1 MSEIPNGASLEV
13 SPAPEPP
20 VNGKES
26 LVPKESN
33 RRERTISSAAT
44 SLSNETM
51 VLTPRERFAR
61 VIEKV
66 LHTIDERA
74 KRAVPKH
81 YWHEEDS
88 VDELTSCMIYDGQQ
102 KLEPP
107 HNVVLDT
114 MIAKGI
120 PVHSAKEL
128 LSLLQNTE
136 HLHLLRTE
144 ELCEVVRLAL
154 RREYIKGE
162 VILPAGS
169 QTMHVYV
176 VIWGEVDVF
185 APDKDSLHRHHHLR
199 RRHSLYSHH
208 LNKRSLLTSQSF
220 SSIPSSGGF
229 GPFVPRRS
237 TPNFDSR
244 WQTPSPPPDQDEDLC
259 MTHCGKLKPGMLFG
273 FDACVFEESSALHY
287 VAGNESEVTV
297 VALLPLPQ
305 VKELLRGNVCL
316 AQSVGHSIAQ
326 EDIFIP
332 VREFCRY
339 VFAPTPDMNEYLP
352 LWTILNRYTK
362 INNVIHTKLFSGE
375 IDTAAWG
382 YALKRLPENVTTT
395 FCFDLVLALPPFVA
409 TRMREEAKRADVHRT
424 SRDFKRTEVTYI
436 RTKERRRCTWHLGM
450 EGKAL
455 VLLRDG
461 FTDLLDFLS
470 MLCVHIIE
478 SNKLRSRVQGMVH
491 PPAIDVLDDYLRNR
505 EIEEVNGCK
514 LSKEEELNRVEKIL
528 STMPLDKNE
537 QSGLLGIW
545 HSDTLG
551 KIYEVMMH
559 REEFNVR
566 VDPSVSRKFQTSPF
580 HEWALNLR
588 ACIMQKM
595 GLDRNLP
602 PPHDLC
608 IDIVS
613 SNTHCIKNLLSGFH
627 RKNRHVVEEYA
638 RNDKRLGNIDEWHT
652 IEDALYASTASLLA
666 TERQELKEEYVRALD
681 ESGITVL
688 TDTAMTGLQVDVIP
702 VHALNF
708 KKIDTVLQE
717 SLKDSVLQD
726 SMRRSVGDGIEQS
739 STVWRRVCLPRR
751 GPGDRSQN
759 CDDSACYRLN
769 RHFIINMDFAFGAQA
784 EGICQ
789 AIFSVFGS
797 RIRSVSVM
805 GKAGGLTG
813 RRGDIQLP
821 RELVMSKSSLI
832 MEDAQDELRRCR
844 NQDFTA
850 ARLRELAGP
859 SVEVHE
865 GRVVTI
871 AGTMLQN
878 VRMLQFY
885 KNIWGC
891 VGAEMEGSYFARVI
905 EDMYRQGIANPN
917 LITRF
922 AYYTSDLP
930 LACLESAS
938 RGGGGDQSL
947 SAPMSAA
954 EGVPPLYAIARG
966 ILERILLT

>member
-1 MSEIPNGASLEV
+1 MSEDPNTVATEE
-13 SPAPEPP
+13 SPDPETP
-20 VNGKES
+20 
-26 LVPKESN
+26 
-33 RRERTISSAAT
+33 SSAKEMANKKKGSRSQRTLSSAST
-44 SLSNETM
+44 SGANDSKVES
-51 VLTPRERFAR
+51 PRTRFAR
-61 VIEKV
+61 IVEKV
-66 LHTIDERA
+66 LHSLDERT
-74 KRAVPKH
+74 KRTIPKL

-88 VDELTSCMIYDGQQ
+88 VDALTSCMIYDGQS
-102 KLEPP
+102 KIEPLR
-107 HNVVLDT
+107 NKVLDS
-114 MIAKGI
+114 MIARGI
-120 PVHSAKEL
+120 LVHDTQKL
-128 LSLLQNTE
+128 LSLLQTTE
-136 HLHLLRTE
+136 HLHLLRSE
-144 ELCEVVRLAL
+144 ELCEVANLAL
-154 RREYIKGE
+154 RREYLKGE
-162 VILPAGS
+162 VVLPEGAC
-169 QTMHVYV
+169 TMHIYV

-185 APDKDSLHRHHHLR
+185 APNPDSPQKRHQRYRYAPHTPWHRRSSLLASQSVASR
-199 RRHSLYSHH
+199 KGRGNIFHSLSSP
-208 LNKRSLLTSQSF
+208 RIESRSQSNLF
-220 SSIPSSGGF
+220 LFDEEEEEVSS
-229 GPFVPRRS
+229 
-237 TPNFDSR
+237 
-244 WQTPSPPPDQDEDLC
+244 

-273 FDACVFEESSALHY
+273 FDACVFEESSTLRY
-287 VAGNESEVTV
+287 VAGNDSERTV
-297 VALLPLPQ
+297 VALLPLVR
-305 VKELLRGNVCL
+305 VKRILKENARF

-326 EDIFIP
+326 EYIFIP

-339 VFAPTPDMNEYLP
+339 VFAPTADMNEYLP
-352 LWTILNRYTK
+352 LWIILHRYTK
-362 INNVIHTKLFSGE
+362 IDNVIHTKLFSNE

-409 TRMREEAKRADVHRT
+409 TRMREEAKQADVYRT
-424 SRDFKRTEVTYI
+424 SSRDSKRTTVTYI
-436 RTKERRRCTWHLGM
+436 RTKERRRCTWRLGM

-505 EIEEVNGCK
+505 EVEESGGCR
-514 LSKEEELNRVEKIL
+514 LSKEEELKRVEKIL
-528 STMPLDKNE
+528 STMPLRKAE
-537 QSGLLGIW
+537 QDGLLGIW
-545 HSDTLG
+545 HADTLG

-588 ACIMQKM
+588 ACLMQKM

-602 PPHDLC
+602 PPDDLC

-627 RKNRHVVEEYA
+627 RKNRQVIEEFA
-638 RNDKRLGNIDEWHT
+638 RKDKRVGNIDEWHT
-652 IEDALYASTASLLA
+652 LEDALYACTTSLLSL
-666 TERQELKEEYVRALD
+666 EQPELKEDYVRALD
-681 ESGITVL
+681 ESSITVL

-708 KKIDTVLQE
+708 KKIDSVLQE
-717 SLKDSVLQD
+717 SLKDSVVQD
-726 SMRRSVGDGIEQS
+726 TLRKSVGDVMEQTS
-739 STVWRRVCLPRR
+739 NVWRKVCLPRR
-751 GPGDRSQN
+751 STYEKSHVSDAST
-759 CDDSACYRLN
+759 CYRLN

-789 AIFSVFGS
+789 AIFSVFGT

-805 GKAGGLTG
+805 GKAGGLVG
-813 RRGDIQLP
+813 KRGDIQLP
-821 RELVMSKSSLI
+821 KELVMSKSSLI

-850 ARLRELAGP
+850 SRLRELAGP
-859 SVEVHE
+859 RVEVHE
-865 GRVVTI
+865 GRMLTI

-905 EDMYRQGIANPN
+905 EDMYRQGIANSH

-930 LACLESAS
+930 LAGLAPAS
-938 RGGGGDQSL
+938 RGSDDLSL
-947 SAPMSAA
+947 SAPMTAG

-966 ILERILLT
+966 ILERILLP